1 MPSDTEFELRPRD
14 VRASFNRAAQHYDE
28 HAFLQREIGDRLID
42 RLGFMRLTPAL
53 VVDLGAGTGYCA
65 RRLEQQYSQSHVLLI
80 DLASD
85 MLTTA
90 RQQAR
95 RWFSK
100 QLFMTADATQ
110 LAVRDSAADLVFSN
124 LMLQWCGELNSA
136 FSECRRVLRPGG
148 LLLFSTLGPDTLC
161 ELRTAWAAVDETPHV
176 NRFLDMHDVGDA
188 LVNAGFSSPVLDREF
203 VTLTYA
209 NVVAVMRDLKGIG
222 AHNVQAQRAR
232 GLFGKRALGAIT
244 TAYEP
249 FRVDG
254 RLPCTYEII
263 FGHAWAPTATT
274 RVQDGSTV
282 ATFPFKN
289 LKRRDL

>member
-14 VRASFNRAAQHYDE
+14 VRASFNRSAPRYDE
-28 HAFLQREIGDRLID
+28 YAFLQREIGDRLID

-65 RRLEQQYSQSHVLLI
+65 RRLEQQYPQSRVLLI

-85 MLTTA
+85 MLTIA
-90 RQQAR
+90 RRQAR
-95 RWFSK
+95 RWFSRL
-100 QLFMTADATQ
+100 LFMTADAAQ
-110 LAVRDSAADLVFSN
+110 LAVHDSTADLVFSN
-124 LMLQWCGELNSA
+124 LMLQWCDGLNSA
-136 FSECRRVLRPGG
+136 LSECRRVLRPGG
-148 LLLFSTLGPDTLC
+148 LLLFSTLGPDTLR

-203 VTLTYA
+203 VALTYA
-209 NVVAVMRDLKGIG
+209 DAVAVMRDLKGIG
-222 AHNVQAQRAR
+222 AHNVQAHRAR
-232 GLFGKRALGAIT
+232 GLFGKQAFSAFT
-244 TAYEP
+244 TAYEQ

-254 RLPCTYEII
+254 RLPSTYEVI

-274 RVQDGSTV
+274 RPQDGSTV

-289 LKRRDL
+289 LKRRDS